1 MKVFWENKMKYTAFI
16 SYNSKDDRWAKWLQ
30 RKLEAYSIPVVIRN
44 EQYEVVRREEKPEKL
59 RVFRYKADLNT
70 VSLNEGLAKELDDAR
85 WLIVICSPNSAK
97 SAWVG
102 KEIQHFL
109 DTGRRD
115 YILPFIVSGT
125 SYSGDENECLNPVL
139 KAAFP
144 EGDIL
149 GVNINDY
156 GDDPRIYRK
165 RKALVRTVSMLIEV
179 PDAYSYLWNRYR
191 LRFWEGVA
199 LKATGTAA
207 TVVLLLWAWHYNAE
221 FDTQIRLNDIT
232 PVNPYLPTPD
242 SLKVVLTLDNE
253 EKTLVLTE
261 TDGAGVYKNLPGRFA
276 NKEARLTFEAEGY
289 EPVDKVVT
297 LQRNGKVSLNIHR
310 DDTYGVL
317 AGTIIDE
324 KGQPIGGATVEAE
337 GVTCTS
343 QEDGSFKLFI
353 PIERQKPC
361 PHVRISKVG
370 YRTEEYSHQGVGL
383 NWQVMLQKG
392 ERKQENGNG

>member
-1 MKVFWENKMKYTAFI
+1 MKYTAFI

-44 EQYEVVRREEKPEKL
+44 EKDEVVRREEKQKKL
-59 RVFRYKADLNT
+59 RVFRYRADLNT
-70 VSLNEGLAKELDDAR
+70 VSLNEGLAKELDEAR

-97 SAWVG
+97 SEWVG

-115 YILPFIVSGT
+115 HILPFIVSGT

-144 EGDIL
+144 DGDIL
-149 GVNINDY
+149 GVNIDDY

-165 RKALVRTVSMLIEV
+165 RKALVRTVSLLIEV

-191 LRFWEGVA
+191 MRFWEGVV
-199 LKATGTAA
+199 LKAAGAA
-207 TVVLLLWAWHYNAE
+207 AIVLLLLWAWHYNAE
-221 FDTQIRLNDIT
+221 FDTQIRLNDTT
-232 PVNPYLPTPD
+232 PTNSLPTPD

-253 EKTLVLTE
+253 QKTLVLTE
-261 TDGAGVYKNLPGRFA
+261 TGGTGTYKNLPGRFS
-276 NKEARLTFEAEGY
+276 NQKARLTFEAEGY
-289 EPVDKVVT
+289 EPVDTVVI
-297 LQRNGKVSLNIHR
+297 LQRNGEVGLNIHR

-317 AGTIIDE
+317 AGIIIGED
-324 KGQPIGGATVEAE
+324 GQPVGGAMVEAE

-343 QEDGSFKLFI
+343 QEDGSFKLHI
-353 PIERQKPC
+353 PIEKQKPC
-361 PHVRISKVG
+361 PQVRISKAG
-370 YRTEEYSHQGVGL
+370 YQTEEYIHQGVGL
-383 NWQVMLQKG
+383 NWQVMLLK
-392 ERKQENGNG
+392 

>member
-1 MKVFWENKMKYTAFI
+1 MKYTAFI

-30 RKLEAYSIPVVIRN
+30 RKLEAYSMPVIIRN
-44 EQYEVVRREEKPEKL
+44 EKDEVIKREEKPNKL
-59 RVFRYKADLNT
+59 RVFRYRADLNT

-115 YILPFIVSGT
+115 HILPFIVSGT
-125 SYSGDENECLNPVL
+125 SYSNDENECLNPVL

-144 EGDIL
+144 DGDIL
-149 GVNINDY
+149 GVNIDDY

-165 RKALVRTVSMLIEV
+165 RKALVRTVSLLIEV

-191 LRFWEGVA
+191 MRFWEGVA
-199 LKATGTAA
+199 LKAAGTAA
-207 TVVLLLWAWHYNAE
+207 IVMLLLWAWHYKAE
-221 FDTQIRLNDIT
+221 FETQIRLNDTT
-232 PVNPYLPTPD
+232 PTNSLPTPD
-242 SLKVVLTLDNE
+242 SLKVMLTLDNE

-261 TDGAGVYKNLPGRFA
+261 TDGTGTCKNLPGRFA
-276 NKEARLTFEAEGY
+276 NQEARLTFEAEGF
-289 EPVDKVVT
+289 EPVDTIVT
-297 LQRNGKVSLNIHR
+297 LWRNGEVSLNIHR

-324 KGQPIGGATVEAE
+324 MGQPVPGATVEAE
-337 GVTCTS
+337 GESCTS
-343 QEDGSFKLFI
+343 QGDGTFKVRI
-353 PIERQKPC
+353 PMEKQKQY
-361 PHVRISKVG
+361 PHIRISKAG
-370 YRTEEYSHQGVGL
+370 YQTEEYTSQNVGL
-383 NWQVMLQKG
+383 NWQVMLLK
-392 ERKQENGNG
+392 K

>member
-1 MKVFWENKMKYTAFI
+1 MKYTAFI

-30 RKLEAYSIPVVIRN
+30 RKLEAYNMPVVIRN
-44 EQYEVVRREEKPEKL
+44 EKDEVVRREEKPKKL
-59 RVFRYKADLNT
+59 RVFRYRADLNT

-115 YILPFIVSGT
+115 HILPFIVSGT
-125 SYSGDENECLNPVL
+125 SYSDDENECLNPVL

-144 EGDIL
+144 DGDIL
-149 GVNINDY
+149 GVNIDDY

-165 RKALVRTVSMLIEV
+165 RKALVRTVSLLIEV

-191 LRFWEGVA
+191 MRFWEGVA
-199 LKATGTAA
+199 LKVAGAA
-207 TVVLLLWAWHYNAE
+207 AIVLLVIWAWHYNAE
-221 FDTQIRLNDIT
+221 FDTRIRLNDTT
-232 PVNPYLPTPD
+232 PTNSLPTPD
-242 SLKVVLTLDNE
+242 SQKVMLTLDNE

-261 TDGAGVYKNLPGRFA
+261 TDGIGTYKNLPGRFA
-276 NKEARLTFEAEGY
+276 NQEALLTFEAEGY
-289 EPVDKVVT
+289 EPVDTVVT
-297 LQRNGKVSLNIHR
+297 LQRNGEVNLNIHR

-324 KGQPIGGATVEAE
+324 QGQPISGAMVEAE

-343 QEDGSFKLFI
+343 QEDGTFMLRI
-353 PIERQKPC
+353 PIEKQKPC
-361 PHVRISKVG
+361 PHVRISKAG
-370 YRTEEYSHQGVGL
+370 YQTEEYTRQGVGL
-383 NWQVMLQKG
+383 NWQVMLLK
-392 ERKQENGNG
+392 

>member
-1 MKVFWENKMKYTAFI
+1 MKYTAFI
-16 SYNSKDDRWAKWLQ
+16 SYNLKDDRWAKWLQ

-44 EQYEVVRREEKPEKL
+44 EKDEVMRREEKPKKL
-59 RVFRYKADLNT
+59 RVFRYKTDLNT

-85 WLIVICSPNSAK
+85 WLIVICSPNSAR

-115 YILPFIVSGT
+115 HILPFIVSGT

-144 EGDIL
+144 DGDIL
-149 GVNINDY
+149 GVNIDDY

-165 RKALVRTVSMLIEV
+165 RKALVRTVSLLIEV

-191 LRFWEGVA
+191 MRFWEGVVM
-199 LKATGTAA
+199 KAAGAIA
-207 TVVLLLWAWHYNAE
+207 IVLMLLWAWHYNAE
-221 FDTQIRLNDIT
+221 FDTQIRLCDTT
-232 PVNPYLPTPD
+232 PTNTLPTPD
-242 SLKVVLTLDNE
+242 SLKVTLMLENE

-261 TDGAGVYKNLPGRFA
+261 TDGTGTYKNLPGRFA
-276 NKEARLTFEAEGY
+276 DQEGRLTFEAEGF
-289 EPVDKVVT
+289 EPEDTVVT
-297 LQRNGKVSLNIHR
+297 LQRNGEVNLSIHR

-317 AGTIIDE
+317 AGNIIDE
-324 KGQPIGGATVEAE
+324 NGQAVGGAMVEAE

-343 QEDGSFKLFI
+343 QEDGSFMLYI
-353 PIERQKPC
+353 PMEKQKPC
-361 PHVRISKVG
+361 PHVRISKAG
-370 YRTEEYSHQGVGL
+370 YQTEEYTHQGVGL
-383 NWQVMLQKG
+383 NWQVMLLK
-392 ERKQENGNG
+392 

>member
-1 MKVFWENKMKYTAFI
+1 MKYTAFI

-30 RKLEAYSIPVVIRN
+30 RKLEAYNIPVAIWN
-44 EQYEVVRREEKPEKL
+44 EKGEIIIREEKTKKL
-59 RVFRYKADLNT
+59 RVFRYRTDLNT

-115 YILPFIVSGT
+115 HILPFIVNGT
-125 SYSGDENECLNPVL
+125 SYSDDENECLNPVL

-144 EGDIL
+144 DGDIL
-149 GVNINDY
+149 GVNIHDY

-165 RKALVRTVSMLIEV
+165 RKALVKTVSMLIEV
-179 PDAYSYLWNRYR
+179 PDAYNYLWNRYR

-199 LKATGTAA
+199 LKSVGAA
-207 TVVLLLWAWHYNAE
+207 AIVILLLWALHYNAE
-221 FDTQIRLNDIT
+221 FETQIRLNDT
-232 PVNPYLPTPD
+232 TQTNSLPTPD
-242 SLKVVLTLDNE
+242 SLKVMLLLDNE

-261 TDGAGVYKNLPGRFA
+261 TDATGTYKNLPGRFA
-276 NKEARLTFEAEGY
+276 NQEIRLTFEAEGY
-289 EPVDKVVT
+289 EPVDT
-297 LQRNGKVSLNIHR
+297 LIILQRNGEVNLNIHR
-310 DDTYGVL
+310 DDTYAVL

-324 KGQPIGGATVEAE
+324 KGQPVGGATIEAE

-343 QEDGSFKLFI
+343 QEDGSFRLYI
-353 PIERQKPC
+353 PIEKQKPC
-361 PHVRISKVG
+361 PHVRISKAG
-370 YRTEEYSHQGVGL
+370 YQTEEYTRQGVGL
-383 NWQVMLQKG
+383 HWQVMLLK
-392 ERKQENGNG
+392 RTTSKQ

>member
-1 MKVFWENKMKYTAFI
+1 MKYTAFI

-44 EQYEVVRREEKPEKL
+44 EKDEVVQREEKPKKL
-59 RVFRYKADLNT
+59 RVFRYRSDLNT

-115 YILPFIVSGT
+115 HILPYIVSGI

-144 EGDIL
+144 DGDIL
-149 GVNINDY
+149 GVNIDDY

-179 PDAYSYLWNRYR
+179 PDAYNYLWNRYR
-191 LRFWEGVA
+191 MRFWEGVA
-199 LKATGTAA
+199 LKAAGTAA
-207 TVVLLLWAWHYNAE
+207 IVLLLLWAWYHNVK
-221 FDTQIRLNDIT
+221 FDTQIRLNDTT
-232 PVNPYLPTPD
+232 PANSYLPMPD
-242 SLKVVLTLDNE
+242 SLKVMLKLDNE

-261 TDGAGVYKNLPGRFA
+261 TDGKGTFKNLPGCYA
-276 NKEARLTFEAEGY
+276 NQEAQLTFEAEGY
-289 EPVDKVVT
+289 EPVDTVVN
-297 LQRNGKVSLNIHR
+297 LLRNGEVDINIHR

-317 AGTIIDE
+317 AGIIIDE
-324 KGQPIGGATVEAE
+324 KEQPISGATVEVE
-337 GVTCTS
+337 GLTCTS
-343 QEDGSFKLFI
+343 QEDGFFKLHI
-353 PIERQKPC
+353 PIEKQKPY
-361 PHVRISKVG
+361 PHVRISKAG
-370 YRTEEYSHQGVGL
+370 YQVEEYTRQGVGL
-383 NWQVMLQKG
+383 NWQVMLLK
-392 ERKQENGNG
+392 